1 MEGGPPVIQQSNLLS
16 DVIIVGGGIAGC
28 LTAFL
33 LAREGMKVT
42 LFEGDSVGSHASGFA
57 FGEMGDLEG
66 AGIPDPLLE
75 FSLWC
80 SRRHAELPD
89 ELREAG
95 GVDHQVNRVNRL
107 TLAFDETAVKTLQ
120 ANLEW
125 RRRVEQYDPR
135 WLDGS
140 EVAEIE
146 PRINPECLGGM
157 YVEGAC
163 AVEPYR
169 YTLAA
174 AQAGERQGVEIL
186 QRRVTGLLTD
196 GSRCN
201 GVTFPGGRLEAGLVV
216 LAMGPWI
223 AEAGGWCGVEIPV
236 APLKGQMLRLKNPG
250 EQLRASLHYG
260 HSYAAGKPD
269 GLIWAGTT
277 EERAGFDEATTIA
290 ARDSIM
296 DELVHTAPFL
306 ADAELV
312 HQTACLR
319 PWTEDGI
326 PIVGQLPGWDNLYAV
341 TGGGRK
347 GILWSSGMCSGIAD
361 LILRGRSA
369 VPGLEHLSIAR
380 FGKQQETV

>member
-1 MEGGPPVIQQSNLLS
+1 M
-16 DVIIVGGGIAGC
+16 IIVGGGIAGC

-33 LAREGMKVT
+33 LAKEGVKVT
-42 LFEGDSVGSHASGFA
+42 VIEADSVGSHASGFA

-80 SRRHAELPD
+80 SRSHATLAD
-89 ELREAG
+89 ELREAS
-95 GVDHQVNRVNRL
+95 GVDHRLDRVNRL
-107 TLAFDETAVKTLQ
+107 TLAFDEAAVNTLQ

-125 RRRVEQYDPR
+125 QRRVEQYDPR
-135 WLDGS
+135 WLTGS
-140 EVAEIE
+140 EVAGIE

-157 YVEGAC
+157 YVEGAG

-174 AQAGERQGVEIL
+174 AQAAERLGVQIL
-186 QRRVTGLLTD
+186 MRRVTGLLTG
-196 GSRCN
+196 GSRCT
-201 GVTFPGGRLEAGLVV
+201 GVTFPGGRLEAGAVV

-223 AEAGGWCGVEIPV
+223 AEAGGWCGMDIPV
-236 APLKGQMLRLKNPG
+236 TPLKGQMLRLKHPG
-250 EQLRASLHYG
+250 EPLRASLHYG

-277 EERAGFDEATTIA
+277 EERAGFDETPTVE
-290 ARDSIM
+290 ARDGIM
-296 DELVHTAPFL
+296 AELVHIAPFL

-319 PWTEDGI
+319 PWSDDGM

-347 GILWSSGMCSGIAD
+347 GILWSAGMCSGMTG
-361 LILRGRSA
+361 LILHGRST
-369 VPGLEHLSIAR
+369 VPGLERLDITR
-380 FGKQQETV
+380 FGSQ